1 MFSLIQIL
9 TLILE
14 VRKESEFTTKSDTG
28 FSSHFRTR
36 THQNSGVPVALKR
49 EQLSVTVRRRH
60 QGGEVRGPHSI
71 Q

>member
-14 VRKESEFTTKSDTG
+14 VRAEAEFSTKIDTR
-28 FSSHFRTR
+28 FSSHFRSG
-36 THQNSGVPVALKR
+36 THQINRVPMASKR
-49 EQLSVTVRRRH
+49 EQLSVTVSRRH